1 MGPCLRN
8 CLQYSITIQ
17 PDFTYSYTNLENK
30 TFYKDVLTLEEKESL
45 MNCLERLSH
54 SKIKDLYGTQKIR
67 DLQQIKLNINNKEV
81 QIYGKRFASA
91 ELKELLEW
99 VNKLLKDDI
108 K

>member
-1 MGPCLRN
+1 
-8 CLQYSITIQ
+8 
-17 PDFTYSYTNLENK
+17 
-30 TFYKDVLTLEEKESL
+30 

-54 SKIKDLYGTQKIR
+54 YKIKDLYGTQKIR
-67 DLQQIKLNINNKEV
+67 DLQQIKLNIKNKEV